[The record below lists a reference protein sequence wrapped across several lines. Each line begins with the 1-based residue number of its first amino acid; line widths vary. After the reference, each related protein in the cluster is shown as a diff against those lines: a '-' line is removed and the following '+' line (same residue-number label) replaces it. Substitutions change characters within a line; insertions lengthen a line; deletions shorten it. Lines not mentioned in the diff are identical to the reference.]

1 MADAPQLL
9 AAGEGETI
17 RPGFEIKVAR
27 PELVMTETVL
37 GAGEVGTEPH
47 VHHHHADAFY
57 VLEGELCVALGTE
70 EERTLGAGDFVL
82 IPPDVAHGFRNADE
96 VDVRYLNI
104 HAPGAG
110 FDEYVRGRLGDAFDQ
125 HDPPA
130 DGGRPASEAVVWPA
144 GEGARLALGDSSA
157 TIKAGSAD
165 ALGSFALVELDL
177 APGFPGPVLHRHE
190 RMTDS
195 FYVLEGELILRVGDE
210 GTSAAA
216 GSYAS
221 VPPGNAHTFAAPAE
235 ARARAL
241 NLMAPAGLE
250 RYLEEVAA
258 LGGPP
263 DPGQMA
269 EFASR
274 YDFRAVRHNI

>member
-17 RPGFEIKVAR
+17 RTGFEIKVAR

-37 GAGEVGTEPH
+37 GAGKMGTEPH

-57 VLEGELCVALGTE
+57 VLEGELCVS
-70 EERTLGAGDFVL
+70 LGADERSLGVGDFVL
-82 IPPDVAHGFRNADE
+82 IPPDVAHGFRNAGE
-96 VDVRYLNI
+96 ADVRYLNI

-110 FDEYVRGRLGDAFDQ
+110 FDEYVRGRLGAAFDQ

-130 DGGRPASEAVVWPA
+130 GGGRPASEAIVHRA
-144 GEGARLALGDSSA
+144 GEGRVLALGESGA
-157 TIKAGSAD
+157 TIKAGTGD
-165 ALGSFALVELDL
+165 ALDSVALIELDL
-177 APGFPGPVLHRHE
+177 GPGFPGPVLHRHG

-195 FYVLEGELILRVGDE
+195 FYVLEGALKLRIGEDAVV
-210 GTSAAA
+210 APAR
-216 GSYAS
+216 SYAF
-221 VPPGNAHTFAAPAE
+221 VPPGNAHTFATPE
-235 ARARAL
+235 GGRVRAL

-263 DPGQMA
+263 DPAVMA
-269 EFASR
+269 EIAAR
-274 YDFRAVRHNI
+274 YDFLAV